1 MNDVSSPERAVPM
14 AKSYPR
20 YCAECGKSAVQKT
33 TISYAAKV
41 KHDGKHYEFLIPQL
55 VIDQCE
61 DCGEQFFT
69 NSTDEQIS
77 RELRAK
83 VGLLQS
89 DEIRQQLDALGLTQ
103 REFAEH
109 LRVAPESVSR
119 WLTGTS
125 IQSRSLDTL
134 MRLYFQLPNVRETLQ
149 VHDIPLNQWTRGE
162 SNSQVVAVE

>member
-1 MNDVSSPERAVPM
+1 M
-14 AKSYPR
+14 
-20 YCAECGKSAVQKT
+20 
-33 TISYAAKV
+33 ISYTAKV
-41 KHDGKHYEFLIPQL
+41 KHDGKLYEFLIPQL

-61 DCGEQFFT
+61 HCGEQFFT

-77 RELRAK
+77 REMRAK
-83 VGLLQS
+83 IGLLQPE
-89 DEIRQQLDALGLTQ
+89 EIRQQLDALGLTQ

-109 LRVAPESVSR
+109 LRVAQESVSR

-149 VHDIPLNQWTRGE
+149 VHHIQLNQWTRGD
-162 SNSQVVAVE
+162 STSQVVAVE